1 MRGEPSPGVGAG
13 PIFDL
18 DASSPF
24 LKIVDDGH
32 HGPDSLPR
40 GQPSS
45 ASLATAEATTASEF
59 PDLHNRYILSEGER
73 LA

>member
-1 MRGEPSPGVGAG
+1 MRGEPSPGVAAA

-18 DASSPF
+18 DASSPL
-24 LKIVDDGH
+24 LKIVEDGP

-45 ASLATAEATTASEF
+45 ASLATAEAATASEF
-59 PDLHNRYILSEGER
+59 PDLHDRYILSEGAR